1 MGVPQVV
8 LDLQPPELHNLTLA
22 VRPTAD
28 KPQFQ
33 LRLSFS
39 EPVSWL
45 ADSMTIIPSTTT
57 NSSSSSTSS
66 SNDAPDVNDSSL
78 LATADAAATAP
89 TVATFSSNRLL
100 LTNAVV
106 LNISAVAGTTAVT
119 QSGQATGAATEYTMW
134 LQSWAGAQAAVQVMG
149 AAYQDLAG
157 NPGRN
162 DSMIEVSSA
171 HINPRSTCDHSY
183 PLG

>member
-28 KPQFQ
+28 EPQFQ

-45 ADSMTIIPSTTT
+45 ADSMTIAPSTTT

-66 SNDAPDVNDSSL
+66 SDNEPDVHEFS
-78 LATADAAATAP
+78 ATADAAATAP
-89 TVATFSSNRLL
+89 TVATFSSSRLL
-100 LTNAVV
+100 LTNAAV
-106 LNISAVAGTTAVT
+106 LNISAVAGTMAVT

-134 LQSWAGAQAAVQVMG
+134 LQSWAGARATVQVMG

-157 NPGRN
+157 NSGRN
-162 DSMIEVSSA
+162 DSMIEVSST
-171 HINPRSTCDHSY
+171 HTNSRWIVLSQLL
-183 PLG
+183 LG